1 MSRQACKIIING
13 GLRALSEALEEILTN
28 PNINGGK
35 IPDGIRYDL
44 IDRQA
49 RCDIALMHGGE
60 MPEGGLVGIAKELE
74 NCGVLSPD
82 IWSVFAERPLEEE

>member
-1 MSRQACKIIING
+1 MRAACKVVING
-13 GLRALSEALEEILTN
+13 GLRAFSEALERILTD
-28 PNINGGK
+28 PDINGGK

-60 MPEGGLVGIAKELE
+60 MPEGGLVGIARELE
-74 NCGVLSPD
+74 KCDVLSPD
-82 IWSVFAERPLEEE
+82 IWSVYADVPTNS